1 MALAASI
8 GVLLA
13 TGLFA
18 GLATLAGH
26 RLLRLL
32 DLESDSPSECL
43 LTSAA
48 LGVICLEVLLFF
60 AQLSA
65 HIRIAILLVLAIE
78 LLFGVSECK
87 RVAAKISGLARRCLD
102 ASRIEKLL
110 LAITCVVL
118 LLEGL
123 AAMAPVTGSDAL
135 HYHFT
140 APLLILRS
148 GFHPDFF
155 LSHSFFTGQSHL
167 LILMGLA
174 LGSSQLAMGLIFLG
188 GVLAAAAGA
197 CLARRW
203 VGREWAWTAALLFLL
218 TPVAFWQI
226 STAGAPDLWMAFFA
240 TAGVLVISRTREMFR
255 MPHAI
260 LAGAFAGAVAG
271 TKYTGCIIAASM
283 AVAYFWEARSAL
295 KSLLF
300 LAGSVAAGVYPYAR
314 NLIWTGDP
322 VFPFLTRWLSPAKV
336 NAYALAS
343 YLADTGASQHRSVW
357 QILKSPFFVEISP
370 SHLGFWQFLG
380 PLVLALSPF
389 LLLAVRNSPVWRT
402 ALTVWV
408 LSALGIAA
416 SSGMARFLLPVLPIA
431 LAAILAGVA
440 QLAPATWPVARK
452 VSIAS
457 LAIFLA
463 FAAAGFLVYE
473 RSALLVALGR
483 ESRDEYLRQQVQ
495 EFEKVEF
502 INQVLAG
509 KEEQGK
515 ALVFLRHLYYLR
527 VPFVYG
533 DPAASWA
540 VDPSKFQTAEEWH
553 AFFREQNIGW
563 VVRSPNYP
571 PAIAA
576 PLQELEDRGELLPIA
591 KRDVSDFNGMRIS
604 GRRDQVPVVIYS
616 VKR

>member
-1 MALAASI
+1 
-8 GVLLA
+8 
-13 TGLFA
+13 
-18 GLATLAGH
+18 
-26 RLLRLL
+26 
-32 DLESDSPSECL
+32 
-43 LTSAA
+43 
-48 LGVICLEVLLFF
+48 
-60 AQLSA
+60 
-65 HIRIAILLVLAIE
+65 
-78 LLFGVSECK
+78 
-87 RVAAKISGLARRCLD
+87 
-102 ASRIEKLL
+102 

-155 LSHSFFTGQSHL
+155 LSHSFFAGQSHL

-203 VGREWAWTAALLFLL
+203 AGREWAWTTALLFLL

-240 TAGVLVISRTREMFR
+240 TAGVLVISRTRDVPH

-283 AVAYFWEARSAL
+283 AAAYFWEARSAP

-322 VFPFLTRWLSPAKV
+322 VFPFLTRWLCPAKV

-343 YLADTGASQHRSVW
+343 YLADTGAAGHRTLW
-357 QILKSPFFVEISP
+357 QILKSPFFVEINS
-370 SHLGFWQFLG
+370 SHLGFWEFLG

-389 LLLAVRNSPVWRT
+389 LLLAVRNSPLWRT
-402 ALTVWV
+402 ALTVWG

-431 LAAILAGVA
+431 LAAILAGAA
-440 QLAPATWPVARK
+440 QLTPAAWPAARK
-452 VSIAS
+452 ISIAS
-457 LAIFLA
+457 LAAFLA
-463 FAAAGFLVYE
+463 FGAAGFLVYE

-483 ESRDEYLRQQVQ
+483 ESRDEYLRQHVQ
-495 EFEKVEF
+495 EFEKVAF

-515 ALVFLRHLYYLR
+515 TLVFLRHLYYLR

-540 VDPSKFQTAEEWH
+540 VDPSKFQTTEEWRV
-553 AFFREQNIGW
+553 FFREREIHW

-591 KRDVSDFNGMRIS
+591 KADVSDFNGMRIS
-604 GRRDQVPVVIYS
+604 GRRDMVPVVIYE
-616 VKR
+616 VKP